1 VAGNLTGVTR
11 EPLVDRQIRHVLAH
25 IGVLVV
31 KRQSGAQDEGHL
43 VQVRGTGGGHRGVAA
58 EMKLLAVEQ
67 QWVVGVTAWQAPA
80 SNMEIRYTKQ

>member
-1 VAGNLTGVTR
+1 VPR
-11 EPLVDRQIRHVLAH
+11 EPLVDRQIGDVLAH
-25 IGVLVV
+25 ISVLVI

-43 VQVRGTGGGHRGVAA
+43 VQVRGAGGGHRGVAT
-58 EMKLLAVEQ
+58 EMKLLSVEQ